1 MRLSAITKNREDHP
15 VRPDHGRG
23 GVIALQRGVV
33 GISSSSVRAAIAAI
47 CLSGLLIAIF
57 GVASARAAQP
67 GDGFAFRGSLENIV
81 PTGVAVDNSTGDVLV
96 ATPNNI
102 LAYDSGGA
110 SAALLSTFGE
120 GASIYGI
127 AVDQSSHAI
136 YTIDSAENVIDRYTR
151 TSTAPLTYAL
161 DKTYVSPA
169 QGSGVAQIGSFAS
182 AIAVDPSSG
191 DLLVADSANKRVSRF
206 AANGKFISSF
216 DGADSNGGAFTN
228 PQGLTV
234 GPSGSIYVLDFDGEI
249 RFDEAMLGTSRVERF
264 NAAGVAQEEIGVPGE
279 FPEGRR
285 LAFDGNR
292 NDLVVLAGGGEE
304 PAGLIVYVVHEGA
317 LLSKFS
323 GAHSDSYGTTFIH
336 QNGVAV
342 DGGATGRL
350 YIATTMDSIYGLN
363 AVSVFDPVEFP
374 TLAAPTAITVHG
386 VHLSGEVFPGS
397 EAITPHF
404 ELSTDDVNWSAR
416 PELPALSAPGLLSED
431 VTGLLANQTYYV
443 RLTGVSADTTTS
455 LERSFITAK
464 GAPELVT
471 LAASDVSA
479 TRATLP
485 GSVNANG
492 LITSYHFE
500 YGTTTA
506 YGSRAPVSLENGVGQ
521 QRTPVIVSVVA
532 EGLEPGAT
540 YHYRLVATN
549 SAGTAY
555 GADQILLT
563 DAADSATREFE
574 QVTPVSKS
582 GAEFSRFEG
591 SRIEPDG
598 LALTL
603 GTVGSFTTIPSEG
616 APANVSYFAERGTEG
631 WNMRSIDLPA
641 THTNIRLVDIFA
653 VSPDFTKAIS
663 VSDEALAPGAVAGK
677 TNFYVEDLR
686 TGKLTLAGVAPA
698 WVESA
703 VTFGAN
709 VQVSFF
715 GSPDWSRLYVLSTYS
730 FTSESYVGVFPQLY
744 ESNHGSLVRIPLT
757 TASGEPLNESY
768 LTIVSNSDGSVLA
781 YADPSTSEKE
791 KGVFLRRGS
800 EVTPVSVSER
810 PGDPKTP
817 QASSKVT
824 WSSDDSAVIFT
835 DEDPSA
841 MPLTSDAPER
851 VYNIY
856 RYVLDAAPGHHLEYV
871 GNGAFFSSKGDTVL
885 YENMGEGGPGLVAWR
900 DGHTHFVTKTSL
912 FPFEEHDA
920 QLLSPDGRYVEVST
934 ATKLTSDPA
943 KTRQIYLYD
952 LETDSLQ
959 CASCDGLASAG
970 EAGPGFATSQ
980 AAPTDEGEVF
990 FDTTT
995 GLVSEDANAEADVYA
1010 YKAGHV
1016 HLISRATSGAYSFL
1030 DGATPSGDDVFIDT
1044 TERLVGQDED
1054 PAEDIYDARVGGGFA
1069 AQSPSPRGECT
1080 GNACRGVSATTPPP
1094 PLAGSETQVSN
1105 GNISSPAPKPVAR
1118 ALTRAQKLTGALKA
1132 CHAKRNKRKR
1142 ASCEKQARKRFGA
1155 KSESKAKKTV
1165 KKSTNGKGSK

>member
-1 MRLSAITKNREDHP
+1 MRLSAITKHCEDHL
-15 VRPDHGRG
+15 VRPDQGRG
-23 GVIALQRGVV
+23 GVIVLQRGVV
-33 GISSSSVRAAIAAI
+33 GIRRSSTRAIIAAI

-67 GDGFAFRGSLENIV
+67 GDGFAFRGNLEGIV
-81 PTGVAVDNSTGDVLV
+81 PTGVAVDNSTGDLLV
-96 ATPNNI
+96 ATPNSV

-127 AVDQSSHAI
+127 AVDQSSHAV

-151 TSTAPLTYAL
+151 TSATPLAYAL
-161 DKTYVSPA
+161 DKTYASPT
-169 QGSGVAQIGSFAS
+169 QGSGVGQIGSFAS
-182 AIAVDPSSG
+182 AIAVNPSSG
-191 DLLVADSANKRVSRF
+191 DLLVADSASKRVSRF
-206 AANGKFISSF
+206 AANGKFISTF

-228 PQGLTV
+228 PQGIAV
-234 GPSGSIYVLDFDGEI
+234 DPSGSIYVLDFDGEI
-249 RFDEAMLGTSRVERF
+249 RFDEGMIGTSRVERF
-264 NAAGVAQEEIGVPGE
+264 NAAGVAQEEIGEPGE

-285 LAFDGNR
+285 LAFDSNR
-292 NDLVVLAGGGEE
+292 NDLVVLAGGGEQ

-323 GAHSDSYGTTFIH
+323 DPDSSANGATFIH

-350 YIATTMDSIYGLN
+350 YIATTMNSIYGLN
-363 AVSVFDPVEFP
+363 AVGVFDPAEFP
-374 TLAAPTAITVHG
+374 ALAAPTAIMVHG

-404 ELSTDDVNWSAR
+404 ELSTDDVNWTAR
-416 PELPALSAPGLLSED
+416 PELPALSAPGPASED

-443 RLTGVSADTTTS
+443 RLAGVSADTTTS
-455 LERSFITAK
+455 LERSFTTAK

-492 LITSYHFE
+492 LLTSYHFE
-500 YGTTTA
+500 YGTTPA
-506 YGSRAPVSLENGVGQ
+506 YGSRAPVSLENSVGQ
-521 QRTPVIVSVVA
+521 QRTPVDVSVVA
-532 EGLEPGAT
+532 EGLEPGTT

-555 GADQILLT
+555 GADLVLLT
-563 DAADSATREFE
+563 DAADSAPRAFE

-582 GAEFSRFEG
+582 GANLSRFEG
-591 SRIEPDG
+591 SHIEPDG

-603 GTVGSFTTIPSEG
+603 GVVGSFTSIPSEG

-631 WNMRSIDLPA
+631 WNMRSIDLPTSHA
-641 THTNIRLVDIFA
+641 KVRLVDIFA
-653 VSPDFTKAIS
+653 TSSDFTKTIS

-686 TGKLTLAGVAPA
+686 TGKLTVAGVAPA

-703 VTFGAN
+703 MTFGGN

-715 GSPDWSRLYVLSTYS
+715 GSPDWSRLYVLTEYS
-730 FTSESYVGVFPQLY
+730 FTSESFVGVFPQLY

-757 TASGEPLNESY
+757 TASGEPINESH
-768 LTIVSNSDGSVLA
+768 LTIVGNSDGSALA
-781 YADPSTSEKE
+781 YADPSASEKE

-800 EVTPVSVSER
+800 DVTPISVSER

-824 WSSDDSAVIFT
+824 WSSDGSAVIFT

-841 MPLTSDAPER
+841 MALTADAPER
-851 VYNIY
+851 ANNIY
-856 RYVLDAAPGHHLEYV
+856 RYVLDAEAGHHLEYV
-871 GNGAFFSSKGDTVL
+871 GNGVFFASKGDTVL
-885 YENMGEGGPGLVAWR
+885 YENSGEGGPGLVAWR
-900 DGHTHFVTKTSL
+900 DRHTHFVTKTSL
-912 FPFEEHDA
+912 YPFEEHDA

-952 LETDSLQ
+952 LETDSLR
-959 CASCDGLASAG
+959 CASCNGLASAG

-1010 YKAGHV
+1010 YKADHV
-1016 HLISRATSGAYSFL
+1016 HLISRATPGTYSFL
-1030 DGATPSGDDVFIDT
+1030 DGATPSGRDVFIDT
-1044 TERLVGQDED
+1044 TEQLVGQDED

-1069 AQSPSPRGECT
+1069 AQNPSPRGACT
-1080 GNACRGVSATTPPP
+1080 GNACRGVSVTTPPP

-1105 GNISSPAPKPVAR
+1105 GNIRPPAVKPATR
-1118 ALTRAQKLTGALKA
+1118 SLTNAQKLTRALKS

-1142 ASCEKQARKRFGA
+1142 ASCEKQARKRYDTKIKG
-1155 KSESKAKKTV
+1155 KAKKTV